1 MTTSFPY
8 VRDWINEHPFKNTPD
23 AYMICNLMTG
33 APIKPDA
40 MWTMMNQLRN
50 RILKMLEEGSI
61 KDIKEKEKLE
71 YLIKT
76 KKWNPYCLRHSSIS
90 SDSDFL
96 PEYALKKKVRWS
108 MNSKQGLR
116 YIKRR
121 IGDDLKNQIL
131 IRNGIISE
139 NEVKKKLSVHICPR
153 CELVNTIEN
162 KYCSKCSYPL
172 KPEAYDEIK
181 NDEDRKLK
189 ILEEKH
195 SKEIHLIR
203 EEMEN
208 RFQMILNKINIS
220 QLS

>member
-1 MTTSFPY
+1 
-8 VRDWINEHPFKNTPD
+8 
-23 AYMICNLMTG
+23 
-33 APIKPDA
+33 
-40 MWTMMNQLRN
+40 
-50 RILKMLEEGSI
+50 
-61 KDIKEKEKLE
+61 
-71 YLIKT
+71 
-76 KKWNPYCLRHSSIS
+76 
-90 SDSDFL
+90 
-96 PEYALKKKVRWS
+96 
-108 MNSKQGLR
+108 MNSKQGSR

-172 KPEAYDEIK
+172 KAEAYDEIK
-181 NDEDRKLK
+181 NDEDRKLQ